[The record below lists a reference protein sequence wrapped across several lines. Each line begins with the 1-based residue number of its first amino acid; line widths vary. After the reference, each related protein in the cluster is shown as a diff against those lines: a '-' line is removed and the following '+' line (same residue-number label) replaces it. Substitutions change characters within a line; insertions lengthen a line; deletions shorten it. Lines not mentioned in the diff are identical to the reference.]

1 MFIIYFLFLVSP
13 FYFNF
18 FIFYGLTHHPP
29 PAEKS
34 CRNNGAFQI
43 SKLFRSGKLWICFGS
58 YRQLFQKQG
67 LLMVKTN
74 EIC

>member
-1 MFIIYFLFLVSP
+1 MFIIFLFFWFPL
-13 FYFNF
+13 FIFIF

-43 SKLFRSGKLWICFGS
+43 SKLFRSGKLWIGFGS